1 MGSVF
6 CGLEEERGGP
16 APEPKIWRSKSLV
29 RPWTKPPGRPGPP
42 PPSRRPRQ
50 VPPLP
55 QPGAH
60 SPARPTTRPVS
71 PRPSQRGVPL
81 PSPLTFRA
89 APPLPPDPASGH
101 SSHTPPQVPHSL
113 SLTHT
118 QRDHGSGAAHILCV
132 TRVLRALRARARAPP
147 DLARGPQAGG
157 GRRTPGR
164 APAPP
169 GK

>member
-1 MGSVF
+1 MGSFF

-16 APEPKIWRSKSLV
+16 APEPKIWRSKSLI

-60 SPARPTTRPVS
+60 SPARPATRPVS
-71 PRPSQRGVPL
+71 SSPSQRAVPL
-81 PSPLTFRA
+81 PSPLTFPGGSA
-89 APPLPPDPASGH
+89 APPDPASGH
-101 SSHTPPQVPHSL
+101 SSPTPSQVPHSL
-113 SLTHT
+113 SLTHSAT
-118 QRDHGSGAAHILCV
+118 TAPERPTYYASLACYV
-132 TRVLRALRARARAPP
+132 PCARARASP
-147 DLARGPQAGG
+147 DLARGLPAGG
-157 GRRTPGR
+157 GRRTPGP